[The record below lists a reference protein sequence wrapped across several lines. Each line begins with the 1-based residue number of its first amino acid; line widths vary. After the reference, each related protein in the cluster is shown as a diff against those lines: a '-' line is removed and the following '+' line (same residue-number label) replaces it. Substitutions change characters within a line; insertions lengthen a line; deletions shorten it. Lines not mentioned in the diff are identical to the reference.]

1 MDYSFHLSI
10 SHRDVD
16 GLFSILC
23 HVLSDGF
30 LKFAII
36 GIVLKRVEHVRYG
49 LIEGGS
55 INADECIGKVLEFS
69 VVREGGVDDADD
81 ESLGESFK
89 LLQLDGPVV
98 LGILSVGLLVESD
111 GLLESGSLLKE
122 GVLAVDF
129 LYLFWFEVIFLL

>member
-1 MDYSFHLSI
+1 M
-10 SHRDVD
+10 
-16 GLFSILC
+16 
-23 HVLSDGF
+23 
-30 LKFAII
+30 KFAII

-55 INADECIGKVLEFS
+55 INADECVGKVLEFS

-111 GLLESGSLLKE
+111 GLL
-122 GVLAVDF
+122 
-129 LYLFWFEVIFLL
+129 